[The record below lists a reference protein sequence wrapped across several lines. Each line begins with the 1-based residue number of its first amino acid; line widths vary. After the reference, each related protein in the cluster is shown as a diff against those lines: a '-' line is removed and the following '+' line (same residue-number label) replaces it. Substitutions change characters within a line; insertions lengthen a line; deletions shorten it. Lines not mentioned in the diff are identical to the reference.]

1 MIQPADFLTIILILL
16 SAIVAGR
23 LLTPHIVKI
32 FTHGPSRLDRFLD
45 PIEKRIYWL
54 LGVDP
59 NHGMSWREYFVSALI
74 VNIFQM
80 ILAFIIFVFQG
91 GLPLNP
97 QGFPGFSLDLAFM
110 QVISFATNT
119 NLQHYNGEGVCN
131 QLPNCSG
138 LTTTSTGQP
147 IPGLSYLSQMTAV
160 QFLQFT
166 SAATGICVAAALI
179 RGFIANSENMGNFYT
194 DFVRSLTRLLLPFC
208 FVAALIFVALG
219 VPQTLNG
226 YQIVHTVEGSTQTIL
241 VGPVASLVSIMQLGT
256 NGGGYYGANSAYP
269 FQNPNPATNIF
280 QIFLMLLIPTA
291 LCFVYGRM
299 LGKRREARPILWGA
313 YSLFALDLL
322 IAFIPNYSLGPG
334 MEVRFGG
341 FFTNFWTVV
350 TTAVT
355 TGSVNSN
362 LHGNNPLVILSAFMG
377 MLVQSAPGGKGVGV
391 MYMVMYIIITV
402 FIVGLMS
409 GRTPEYLGMKI
420 NARDVKLVMVAFLV
434 HPIIILVPTVL
445 AYATGAVSAV
455 GISTTST
462 GFSSTGFTQILYEF
476 TSAAANNGSDF
487 LGATGNTPFFNI
499 ATGLVMF
506 FGRFIPIG
514 ILLALSGSMMN
525 RKRTNEIGLRTD
537 SITFTIV
544 LVASILLLIVLT
556 FFPFLALGPI
566 LEFFQKR
573 VNGY

>member
-1 MIQPADFLTIILILL
+1 MIQSADFLALSLILL

-23 LLTPHIVKI
+23 FLASHIVKI
-32 FTHGPSRLDRFLD
+32 FTHAPSHLDRFLN
-45 PIEKRIYWL
+45 PVENAIYRL

-59 NHGMSWREYFVSALI
+59 SHGMSWREYFLSALI

-97 QGFPGFSLDLAFM
+97 QRFPGFSLDLAFM

-119 NLQHYNGEGVCN
+119 NLQHYNGEGSCT
-131 QLPNCSG
+131 QLPNCSS
-138 LTTTSTGQP
+138 LNNT
-147 IPGLSYLSQMTAV
+147 PGLSYLSQMTAV

-166 SAATGICVAAALI
+166 SAATGVCVAAAMI
-179 RGFIANSENMGNFYT
+179 RGFVANSKDMGNFYS
-194 DFVRSLTRLLLPFC
+194 DFVRSLTRLFFPLC
-208 FVAALIFVALG
+208 FVAALVLVGLG
-219 VPQTLNG
+219 VPQTLGG
-226 YQIVHTVEGSTQTIL
+226 YQTVTTLEGASQTIL

-269 FQNPNPATNIF
+269 FQNPNPATDIF
-280 QIFLMLLIPTA
+280 EIFLMLLIPTA
-291 LCFVYGRM
+291 LCFVFGQM

-313 YSLFALDLL
+313 YALFAIDLL
-322 IAFIPNYSLGPG
+322 IAFIPNYSLGQG

-341 FFTNFWTVV
+341 FFSTFWTVV

-355 TGSVNSN
+355 TGSVNSS
-362 LHGNNPLVILSAFMG
+362 LLGNHPLVILSAFMG
-377 MLVQSAPGGKGVGV
+377 MFIQSTPGGEGVGL
-391 MYMVMYIIITV
+391 MYMVMYVIITV

-434 HPIIILVPTVL
+434 HPILILVPTVV
-445 AYATGAVSAV
+445 AYASGAASAIGVS
-455 GISTTST
+455 T
-462 GFSSTGFTQILYEF
+462 SSTGFTQIFYEF
-476 TSAAANNGSDF
+476 TTAAANNGSDF
-487 LGATGNTPFFNI
+487 LGAAGNTPFFNI
-499 ATGLVMF
+499 STGIVMF
-506 FGRFIPIG
+506 FGRFVPIAV
-514 ILLALSGSMMN
+514 LLALAGSMIG
-525 RKRTNEIGLRTD
+525 RKRTSEIGLRTD

-544 LVASILLLIVLT
+544 LVGSILMLVVLT
-556 FFPFLALGPI
+556 FFPFLTLGPI

-573 VNGY
+573 VNGF